1 MIYEELSGEPDLL
14 YREGGRNPG
23 ALELEESE
31 AMETFEAGEEAG
43 ATCVKY
49 VDDALKFYLREIQK
63 TKLLSASEEKALAA
77 RIDLGDQAA
86 RDLMIV
92 SNLRLV
98 VSIAKRQVNRG
109 LPFLDLIEEGNLGLI
124 KAVERFEVSRGFR
137 FSTYATW
144 WIRQYINRAVLNHGR
159 TVRIPAHLCEDISK
173 MRRAT
178 GHLTARLSREPTL
191 GEVADSLGEDVTYV
205 RRLKVLMKK
214 TYSIE
219 QPLGET
225 NHTLSDDIEDTSSIS
240 PEVFFE
246 DLARYQEVFR
256 WFETLANDEQRI
268 LTLRFGLEDQPP
280 QTLETI
286 GKSFGVTRERIRQI
300 EKKALEK
307 LRNSMEDE
315 RGREPFSR
323 QEFRRAGNLK
333 KPRCYT
339 PEYRAE
345 VVKVMRERG
354 LTQRAGAKKFAI
366 PKGTLSVWM
375 NVTNREDQADSLEL
389 LQP

>member
-1 MIYEELSGEPDLL
+1 MINEKLSGEPDLL
-14 YREGGRNPG
+14 YREGERNPG
-23 ALELEESE
+23 VLELEESE
-31 AMETFEAGEEAG
+31 AMETFEAG
-43 ATCVKY
+43 ATCAEY

-86 RDLMIV
+86 RNQMIV

-159 TVRIPAHLCEDISK
+159 TVRIPAHLCEDINK

-178 GHLTARLSREPTL
+178 GHLTARLSREPTF
-191 GEVADSLGEDVTYV
+191 GEVADSLGEDVPYV

-214 TYSIE
+214 EFSIE

-240 PEVFFE
+240 PEAFFE

-256 WFETLANDEQRI
+256 CFETLSNDEQRI
-268 LTLRFGLEDQPP
+268 LTLRFGLEDQTP

-286 GKSFGVTRERIRQI
+286 GKIFGVTRERIRQI
-300 EKKALEK
+300 EKGALEK
-307 LRNSMEDE
+307 LRGSVGNAPGPNTFPRQVF
-315 RGREPFSR
+315 RGGKH
-323 QEFRRAGNLK
+323 AK

-339 PEYRAE
+339 LEFKAG
-345 VVKVMRERG
+345 VVKAIRERG
-354 LTQRAGAKKFAI
+354 LTQKAGAQKFAI

-375 NVTNREDQADSLEL
+375 KAEDEADPIDPAEL
-389 LQP
+389 LLPG